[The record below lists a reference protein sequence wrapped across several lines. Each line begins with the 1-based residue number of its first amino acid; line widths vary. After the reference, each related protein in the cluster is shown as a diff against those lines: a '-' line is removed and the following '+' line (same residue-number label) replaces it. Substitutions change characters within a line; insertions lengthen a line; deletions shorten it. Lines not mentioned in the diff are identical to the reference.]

1 MNVAAEVFTVQSS
14 GADLFLE
21 DMTRQSLGLSS
32 QDITRDVPHNASL
45 PQRNWNVLCAQLLS
59 VSEEMVSDEDLLAL
73 LLSYFDSTID
83 SRKLAMQLIKRFET
97 FGSAVNARTTRIG
110 DDEIQP
116 EILAFLRVVSAAGTR
131 LAREEISHRPILDAW
146 DKLIKY
152 LRTTMAHQVVEQFR
166 VLFLDRRNMLIADEV
181 QHRGTIDHTPVYPR
195 EVAKRALE
203 LDASAIVMVHNHP
216 SNRSAPSKADI
227 EMTKTIRDILVRLG
241 IVLHESSLAAST
253 PAFVPWDC
261 FRDEEASWINALSS
275 WCDNTEV

>member
-203 LDASAIVMVHNHP
+203 LDASAIVMFHNHP
-216 SNRSAPSKADI
+216 SNRSAPSKAYI

-241 IVLHESSLAAST
+241 IVLHDHIIVSRSEHTS
-253 PAFVPWDC
+253 
-261 FRDEEASWINALSS
+261 FRAMGLL
-275 WCDNTEV
+275 